1 MDYQVLYRKYRPN
14 NFDNIVG
21 QDYIINILKKSIIN
35 NKISHAY
42 LFCGPRGTGKTS
54 TARVFAKAIN
64 CKRSDQNIP
73 CNNCD
78 NCKIFDHS
86 SDIIE
91 IDAASNNG
99 VDEIRELK
107 NNVKLVP
114 ADFKY
119 KVYIIDEVHMLSS
132 GAFNAL
138 LKTLEEPPSH
148 VIFILATTEVQ
159 KLPITVISRCQKF
172 DFHKISPSIIEN
184 KLIEIC
190 NNEKTN
196 VDSEVLEEIAILS
209 DGSIRDAL
217 GMLEM
222 ITGDNEK
229 VTISK
234 FEGLIS
240 TISYK
245 ELEKLY
251 SFMDNDNVNE
261 ISGFFENLEIKNID
275 FSSFVNKFIIILKKK
290 AVLIKQ
296 KSLNSQITFEKLKEL
311 IFNLNKILFENRT
324 SVSPFLLA
332 EIEIL
337 SLLKLENL
345 AKNNGN
351 CYDNKLDEVKN
362 NIFFESEEKII
373 YKETNSEKVNT
384 NKNQNFAEI
393 DKKTNIRIN
402 NCFVNANKESLTK
415 YKKLWKQFMA
425 NLIEIQSKYLQYI
438 MDSEC
443 VAASESNLII
453 LIDSE
458 SQSVLFNN
466 NCAKIEKAFF
476 KEVNEKIL
484 LISIFKSQWDLCKK
498 DYICNKKEGKE
509 YKYIEEEKAKPN
521 VVNKGKVKSVALK
534 IFDKKVVKVK

>member
-1 MDYQVLYRKYRPN
+1 MNYQVLYRKYRPN

-21 QDYIINILKKSIIN
+21 QDYIINILKKSILN

-64 CKRSDQNIP
+64 CKEINQSIP

-78 NCKIFDHS
+78 NCKIFDYS

-114 ADFKY
+114 ADFKH

-138 LKTLEEPPSH
+138 LKTLEEPPNH
-148 VIFILATTEVQ
+148 VIFILATTEAQ

-190 NNEKTN
+190 TSEKII
-196 VDSEVLEEIAILS
+196 VDPEVLEEIAILS
-209 DGSIRDAL
+209 DGSVRDAL

-222 ITGDNEK
+222 ITGVNEK

-234 FEGLIS
+234 FEELIS
-240 TISYK
+240 VISYK
-245 ELEKLY
+245 KLEKLY
-251 SFMDNDNVNE
+251 SFIDNNDINK
-261 ISGFFENLEIKNID
+261 ISDFFENLEIKNID

-296 KSLNSQITFEKLKEL
+296 RSLNSQITFEKLKEL

-337 SLLKLENL
+337 SILKTENPIE
-345 AKNNGN
+345 NDENY
-351 CYDNKLDEVKN
+351 YDNRSVEIKN
-362 NIFFESEEKII
+362 NIFSESKKDMEV
-373 YKETNSEKVNT
+373 NSEKIVT
-384 NKNQNFAEI
+384 NKNQNFVEI

-402 NCFVNANKESLTK
+402 NCFVNANKESLSK
-415 YKKLWKQFMA
+415 YKKLWKQFEA

-443 VAASESNLII
+443 VAASESHLII
-453 LIDSE
+453 LVNSE

-466 NCAKIEKAFF
+466 NCVKIEKTFF
-476 KEVNEKIL
+476 KEVNQKIL
-484 LISIFKSQWDLCKK
+484 LISIFKNQWDSCKK

-509 YKYIEEEKAKPN
+509 YKYIEEEKEKLNA
-521 VVNKGKVKSVALK
+521 VAKGKVKSVALE
-534 IFDKKVVKVK
+534 IFDKKVVKIK